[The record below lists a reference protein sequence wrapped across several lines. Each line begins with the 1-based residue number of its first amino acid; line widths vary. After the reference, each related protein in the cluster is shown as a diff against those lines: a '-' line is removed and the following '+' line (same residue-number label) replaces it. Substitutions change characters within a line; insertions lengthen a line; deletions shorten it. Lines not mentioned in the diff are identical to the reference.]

1 MPVLLAKRLDEI
13 EDLPAMPN
21 SLHQILDALDRVT
34 ASAKTLE
41 KIVEQDP
48 VLTAKILRLAGSPY
62 YGVCGEVS
70 SISKAVVALGFR
82 EVRNLVIGLSLTGV
96 FPENLGFEEFDS
108 KGLWLHSMGVATASR
123 LLAEHIPDLVPEELF
138 TAGLIHD
145 LGRFMLCLHFADEL
159 REILSIRRTEGIS
172 LFAAEERCGITHA
185 DLGAYLAQKW
195 GLSDMLTNVLRY
207 HHRPHGAG
215 PHTRAASVVF
225 LADELC
231 QKINLGWTINGEV
244 KKVLIPKT
252 IGLNADIIRDV
263 VSKLRERK
271 EQIEACWGSLL
282 TT

>member
-1 MPVLLAKRLDEI
+1 MPVLLAKRLDQI
-13 EDLPAMPN
+13 KDLPAMPN
-21 SLHQILDALDRVT
+21 TLHQVLEALDRVT

-41 KIVEQDP
+41 RIVEQDP
-48 VLTAKILRLAGSPY
+48 VLTAKILRLASSPY
-62 YGVCGEVS
+62 YSASGEVS
-70 SISKAVVALGFR
+70 SISKAVVTLGFE

-96 FPENLGFEEFDS
+96 FSDDLGFEEFDS

-123 LLAEHIPDLVPEELF
+123 LLAERIPDLASEELF
-138 TAGLIHD
+138 TAGLVHD
-145 LGRFMLCLHFADEL
+145 LGRFLVCLYFADEL

-172 LFAAEERCGITHA
+172 LFAAEEQCGITHA
-185 DLGAYLAQKW
+185 SVGAYLAQKW
-195 GLSDMLTNVLRY
+195 GLSDMLTNVIRY

-215 PHTRAASVVF
+215 PHTKAASVVF

-231 QKINLGWTINGEV
+231 QKINLGWSITGEV

-252 IGLNADIIRDV
+252 IGLSAEIIRDV
-263 VSKLRERK
+263 VPKLREKK